1 MRVILSTVALTA
13 LLAVGSAFAAEQAKE
28 VDDQTRARVL
38 AEIERYV
45 TADVKLKRYFFLT
58 DPRNDRT
65 LRLTF
70 DHVHEGVS
78 AGDRNYAACVDF
90 KDQAGKLY
98 DVDIFVSL
106 EEDRAQVEDIVLHKV
121 EGNPIEKTA
130 KKGK

>member
-1 MRVILSTVALTA
+1 MRVILATVVLTA
-13 LLAVGSAFAAEQAKE
+13 FLAVGSAFAADQAKG
-28 VDDQTRARVL
+28 VDDQTKARVR
-38 AEIERYV
+38 AEIEHYV
-45 TADVKLKRYFFLT
+45 TADVRLKRYFFLM

-78 AGDRNYAACVDF
+78 AGDKGYAACVDF

-106 EEDRAQVEDIVLHKV
+106 GEDKAQVEDVVLHKV
-121 EGNPIEKTA
+121 EGKPIEKTA